1 MRKLFTIILGIFALT
16 CLTLFATRTMYV
28 KHKTEGVIPFE
39 IAAKDSL
46 YFWNTVADKDADESG
61 LMMYVQTANN
71 GLKAIPYKQVDS
83 IYFGKSETPIDDE
96 KDYIKDGALIK
107 AAFKVSDT
115 KSVYFSQGNLQFN
128 AQGTHKTA
136 EGTAKGTWRFAES
149 QWDVIGSG
157 NMKIAEDYDGWIDL
171 FGWGTSGWVNDVSA
185 NSPWSTSEDGSDYYL
200 DGQSRLFEDA
210 PLADWGVFNV
220 IRNGGNEMTWRT
232 LTADEW
238 SYLFE
243 NNSWTLGYV
252 ETSDEQTMLCYLL
265 IPEGFV
271 APSGINV
278 SVLSELSNESDDEI
292 AESSYVKN
300 FYSIEQFEELEKMGV
315 VALPC
320 GGHRWGTT
328 VEEVRSVGNY
338 WSASGNSEEGIGYSF
353 TFSSTSANPQSDSNL
368 GEGLSVRLVRDVV
381 YVNINFANS
390 DGTVL
395 LDTSVVKGVTPTYTG
410 EVPTMQA
417 TEDYTFRFRG
427 WNEEIV
433 AADQNKVYYA
443 VYDSFLT
450 KKNGAIRAAAYKVSD
465 STSVYF
471 SQGNL
476 QFNAVQDSHKTVDG
490 TAQGTWRFAENQYD
504 IIGTSNKKISSTY
517 DGWIDLFGFGTS
529 GWKSQ
534 PWLTSTTSSDYDPR
548 NEKTLGR
555 DVVSSFP
562 NVDWGVYNAISNGGN
577 TPNSWRTLT
586 NAEWKYLL
594 SNNQWTFGKVEGSVC
609 LMLIPE
615 NFIVPTGINV
625 TILSEKS
632 TDSKKISVPSENT
645 YTAEQF
651 KELENLGVVALPLAG
666 YRTNTTVSME
676 GASYW
681 SSTSLISSSAYR
693 IAFTSNLAP
702 SSSSALMNVG
712 NSVRLVCELYNIT
725 FKNPD
730 GTTLIN
736 TFAERGEIPSYA
748 GEPTMASTED
758 YNFRFRGWDKEIVA
772 TESDMVYTAVYDS
785 FLTKKN
791 GAIRAVA
798 FKVSDSRSVYFSQGN
813 LQFNAAQG
821 THATADGGT
830 AQGTWRFAEN
840 QWNVVGSGNTKIA
853 EDYDGWIDL
862 FGWGT
867 SGWDSDAKAYYPW
880 STSETDSDYW
890 PENSYVNDLIGDR
903 ANADWGVYNAISNGG
918 NEPNKWRTLT
928 MSEWQYLFKNNK
940 WTLGYIKTTEKDSS
954 LCYFL
959 IPDGFT
965 APTGVKVTVISTSL
979 SLSNGYVN
987 VNDLSTSSYAGNS
1000 YTTEQFASLEK
1011 LGFVALPCGGDRN
1024 GTSVYD
1030 VGSSGL
1036 YWSSSAYDSSYAYE
1050 FCFGSSFV
1058 YSGYDDDRYGGR
1070 SVRLVQDL

>member
-61 LMMYVQTANN
+61 LVMYVQTANN

-278 SVLSELSNESDDEI
+278 SVLSELSNESNDEI
-292 AESSYVKN
+292 AESSYAKN

-465 STSVYF
+465 S
-471 SQGNL
+471 
-476 QFNAVQDSHKTVDG
+476 
-490 TAQGTWRFAENQYD
+490 
-504 IIGTSNKKISSTY
+504 
-517 DGWIDLFGFGTS
+517 
-529 GWKSQ
+529 
-534 PWLTSTTSSDYDPR
+534 
-548 NEKTLGR
+548 
-555 DVVSSFP
+555 
-562 NVDWGVYNAISNGGN
+562 
-577 TPNSWRTLT
+577 
-586 NAEWKYLL
+586 
-594 SNNQWTFGKVEGSVC
+594 
-609 LMLIPE
+609 
-615 NFIVPTGINV
+615 
-625 TILSEKS
+625 
-632 TDSKKISVPSENT
+632 
-645 YTAEQF
+645 
-651 KELENLGVVALPLAG
+651 
-666 YRTNTTVSME
+666 
-676 GASYW
+676 
-681 SSTSLISSSAYR
+681 
-693 IAFTSNLAP
+693 
-702 SSSSALMNVG
+702 
-712 NSVRLVCELYNIT
+712 
-725 FKNPD
+725 
-730 GTTLIN
+730 
-736 TFAERGEIPSYA
+736 
-748 GEPTMASTED
+748 
-758 YNFRFRGWDKEIVA
+758 
-772 TESDMVYTAVYDS
+772 
-785 FLTKKN
+785 
-791 GAIRAVA
+791 
-798 FKVSDSRSVYFSQGN
+798 RSVYFSQGN

-840 QWNVVGSGNTKIA
+840 QWDVVGSGNTKIA

-867 SGWDSDAKAYYPW
+867 SGWDSDAKAYDPW

-928 MSEWQYLFKNNK
+928 TSEWLYLFKNNK

-1011 LGFVALPCGGDRN
+1011 LGVVALPCGGDRN

-1070 SVRLVQDL
+1070 SVRLVQDF